1 MKENTHPFMVS
12 MQSLEA
18 KIEQLTRE
26 FRIRQIKDPCLI
38 LLDNADFIQ
47 MFKISAKTAQSWRE
61 EGLIEYAQV
70 KGKIYYSLKDIQ
82 SFINRHRKSREYA
95 KS

>member
-1 MKENTHPFMVS
+1 MKESTHPFMVS
-12 MQSLEA
+12 IHSLES
-18 KIEQLTRE
+18 KIDQLTRE

-47 MFKISAKTAQSWRE
+47 MFKISAKTAQNWRE

-70 KGKIYYSLKDIQ
+70 KGKIYYSLKDIE
-82 SFINRHRKSREYA
+82 SFINRHRKSRKY
-95 KS
+95 SNH